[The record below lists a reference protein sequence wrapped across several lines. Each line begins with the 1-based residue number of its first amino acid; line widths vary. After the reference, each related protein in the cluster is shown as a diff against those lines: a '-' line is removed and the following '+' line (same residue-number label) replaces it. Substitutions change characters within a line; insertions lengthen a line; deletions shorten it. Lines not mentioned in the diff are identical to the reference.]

1 MTLRFHII
9 YNSISSFLPP
19 TIPISTHII
28 SHSMSNQYQQRPRR
42 PRRRQSVTFN
52 DTSQMAIVS
61 DLSTI
66 VDRDELW
73 YTPDDLHASKTNQL
87 FCKQMVKESISSK
100 QVPPASDILGVEKF
114 LTDQLTVEYVN
125 RRYKLRKSVLD
136 EARWQEARRRIRR
149 RNSPHADHDYNY
161 IDDMDMDTL
170 ARISSEQSI
179 WAYDRARAAALFL
192 QHDQEQ
198 EARLMLQQQTV
209 DTCHDLQSRRV
220 SPDTTPEGSSEATPC
235 PPR

>member
-1 MTLRFHII
+1 
-9 YNSISSFLPP
+9 
-19 TIPISTHII
+19 
-28 SHSMSNQYQQRPRR
+28 MSDHQYQRPRR

-73 YTPDDLHASKTNQL
+73 YTSEDLHASKTNQL

-100 QVPPASDILGVEKF
+100 QQVLAADILGVEKF

-136 EARWQEARRRIRR
+136 EARWQEERRRIRR
-149 RNSPHADHDYNY
+149 RTTPHADHDYNY
-161 IDDMDMDTL
+161 IDDMDTL
-170 ARISSEQSI
+170 ARISSEQSQ
-179 WAYDRARAAALFL
+179 WAYERARAAALFL

-198 EARLMLQQQTV
+198 EARLMLQQTV
-209 DTCHDLQSRRV
+209 DTCQDLQSRRV
-220 SPDTTPEGSSEATPC
+220 SPDTTQESSAAT
-235 PPR
+235 

>member
-1 MTLRFHII
+1 
-9 YNSISSFLPP
+9 
-19 TIPISTHII
+19 
-28 SHSMSNQYQQRPRR
+28 MSDHHQYQRPHPRR

-66 VDRDELW
+66 VDRDVLW

-100 QVPPASDILGVEKF
+100 QQVLAGDILGLEKF

-136 EARWQEARRRIRR
+136 VARWQEERRRIRR
-149 RNSPHADHDYNY
+149 RNIPHADHDYNY
-161 IDDMDMDTL
+161 IEHDMDTL
-170 ARISSEQSI
+170 ARISSEQSK
-179 WAYDRARAAALFL
+179 WAYERARAAALFL
-192 QHDQEQ
+192 QQDQEH
-198 EARLMLQQQTV
+198 EALLLQQTV
-209 DTCHDLQSRRV
+209 DARQDFQEEQSRIV
-220 SPDTTPEGSSEATPC
+220 SPDNSVATPMSS
-235 PPR
+235 

>member
-1 MTLRFHII
+1 
-9 YNSISSFLPP
+9 
-19 TIPISTHII
+19 
-28 SHSMSNQYQQRPRR
+28 MSDHQYQRPRR

-61 DLSTI
+61 DLSSI

-73 YTPDDLHASKTNQL
+73 YTPDDLHVSKTNLL

-100 QVPPASDILGVEKF
+100 QTAPSASAILGLEKF

-136 EARWQEARRRIRR
+136 EARLQEERRRIRR
-149 RNSPHADHDYNY
+149 RNSPHAQAEHDNDHD
-161 IDDMDMDTL
+161 MDTLTL
-170 ARISSEQSI
+170 ARISSEQSK

-198 EARLMLQQQTV
+198 EARLMLQQTV
-209 DTCHDLQSRRV
+209 DTCQDLQSRRV
-220 SPDTTPEGSSEATPC
+220 SPDTTQESSTSVATPMS
-235 PPR
+235 

>member
-1 MTLRFHII
+1 
-9 YNSISSFLPP
+9 
-19 TIPISTHII
+19 
-28 SHSMSNQYQQRPRR
+28 MSDHQYQEQRCPRR

-87 FCKQMVKESISSK
+87 YCKQMVKESISSK
-100 QVPPASDILGVEKF
+100 QVPTASDILGLEKF

-136 EARWQEARRRIRR
+136 EARWQEEMRRIRR
-149 RNSPHADHDYNY
+149 RNTPHADHDY
-161 IDDMDMDTL
+161 IDQDMDTL
-170 ARISSEQSI
+170 ARISSEQSK
-179 WAYDRARAAALFL
+179 WAYERARAAALFL
-192 QHDQEQ
+192 QQDQEH
-198 EARLMLQQQTV
+198 EARLMLQQTV
-209 DTCHDLQSRRV
+209 DTTCQDLQSRRV
-220 SPDTTPEGSSEATPC
+220 SPDTTQESSSAATPMSS
-235 PPR
+235 

>member
-1 MTLRFHII
+1 MSDHHRHQQC
-9 YNSISSFLPP
+9 P
-19 TIPISTHII
+19 T
-28 SHSMSNQYQQRPRR
+28 RR

-61 DLSTI
+61 DLSSI

-73 YTPDDLHASKTNQL
+73 YTPDDLHASKTNLL

-100 QVPPASDILGVEKF
+100 QTAPSASAILGLEKF

-136 EARWQEARRRIRR
+136 EARWQEVRRRIRR
-149 RNSPHADHDYNY
+149 RNSPHAADHDY
-161 IDDMDMDTL
+161 IDDDDTDTL
-170 ARISSEQSI
+170 ARISSEQSK

-198 EARLMLQQQTV
+198 EARLMLQQTV
-209 DTCHDLQSRRV
+209 DTCQDLQSRRV
-220 SPDTTPEGSSEATPC
+220 SPDTTQESST
-235 PPR
+235 

>member
-1 MTLRFHII
+1 MFDHQR
-9 YNSISSFLPP
+9 P
-19 TIPISTHII
+19 
-28 SHSMSNQYQQRPRR
+28 RPRR

-87 FCKQMVKESISSK
+87 YCKQMVKESISSK
-100 QVPPASDILGVEKF
+100 QVPTASDILGLEKF

-136 EARWQEARRRIRR
+136 EARWQEEMRRIRR
-149 RNSPHADHDYNY
+149 RNTPHADHDY
-161 IDDMDMDTL
+161 IDQDMDTL
-170 ARISSEQSI
+170 ARISSEQSK
-179 WAYDRARAAALFL
+179 WAYERARAAALFL
-192 QHDQEQ
+192 QQDQEH
-198 EARLMLQQQTV
+198 EARLMLQQTV
-209 DTCHDLQSRRV
+209 DTTCQDLQSRRV
-220 SPDTTPEGSSEATPC
+220 SPDTTQESSSAATPMSS
-235 PPR
+235 